1 MNPRLVAHS
10 GPWKGRTI
18 SLTEQE
24 VVIGRESSA
33 GLCLADLSVSR
44 YHCRIRSEEGRFQIV
59 DLESL
64 NGTFVNGLPV
74 SARLLEHGDQI
85 RIGDSCFS
93 FALHDE
99 ALPPAVASVSW
110 DEDAGITGETVEL
123 RREDSIY
130 VQSGAKRVNPRL
142 AESLNALLRISGAIH
157 SIQDPAKLA
166 RHLLEL
172 IFEVVPAEHGVV
184 LLVQRDGDFSIV
196 ARHGTPGSASSALV
210 SRTIVRRVAEGGVA
224 VLSNEIRER
233 ADLMQA
239 PSLASSHVRSLLA
252 VPLQVYDRVTGVL
265 YLATSSAAARFDED
279 HLQLLTAIAGMAAV
293 AMENARH
300 VEMLSEENRRL
311 QSEINLQHCMV
322 GESPKMRE
330 VLQFTAKAAPTE
342 STVLLRGESG
352 TGKELVARAIHQ
364 NSLRRDK
371 PFVAI
376 NCAALTE
383 SLLESELFG
392 YEKGAFTNALAQKK
406 GKLETADGGT
416 VFLDEVG
423 ELALTLQAKLL
434 RVLQEREFDRVGGT
448 RPVQV
453 NVRVI
458 AATNRS
464 LEEAIKAGSFR
475 NDLYFRLNVI
485 SFTLPPLRE
494 RRQDIPL
501 LASFFIDKHSR
512 QARRRVSGLSPQA
525 RAILI
530 GYDWPGNIR
539 ELENAIERA
548 IVLGSSEMLLAED
561 LPENLLER
569 NLPADAKP
577 TLFHDVVNQTKRQVI
592 LKAFEGSAGN
602 YTETA
607 KLLGLHPN
615 YLHRLIRN
623 LDLKPELKKRT
634 VS

>member
-10 GPWKGRTI
+10 GPLKGRTI
-18 SLTEQE
+18 LLTGDEM
-24 VVIGRESSA
+24 VVGRESSA
-33 GLCLADLSVSR
+33 GLCLTDLSVSR
-44 YHCRIRSEEGRFQIV
+44 YHCRIRSEDGGLQIV

-74 SARLLEHGDQI
+74 STRLLEHGDQI
-85 RIGDSCFS
+85 RIGDSSFS
-93 FALHDE
+93 FLLHDE
-99 ALPPAVASVSW
+99 ALPAALASVLW
-110 DEDAGITGETVEL
+110 DENLHIGGETVEL
-123 RREDSIY
+123 RREDAILP
-130 VQSGAKRVNPRL
+130 QSGAKLVSPRQV
-142 AESLNALLRISGAIH
+142 ESLNALLRISGAIH
-157 SIQDPAKLA
+157 SVRDPAKLA
-166 RHLLEL
+166 PHLLEL
-172 IFEVVPAEHGVV
+172 IFEVIPAEHGVV
-184 LLVQRDGDFSIV
+184 LLVQRDGDFALI
-196 ARHGTPGSASSALV
+196 ARHGTPGSASPTTV

-224 VLSNEIRER
+224 VLNNEIRESP
-233 ADLMQA
+233 DLMQV
-239 PSLASSHVRSLLA
+239 PSLLSSQVRSLLA

-265 YLATSSAAARFDED
+265 YLATSSPVTRFDED

-293 AMENARH
+293 AMDNARH

-311 QSEINLQHCMV
+311 QSELNLQHCMV
-322 GESPKMRE
+322 GESPRMRE

-364 NSLRRDK
+364 NSQRREK

-416 VFLDEVG
+416 IFLDEVG
-423 ELALTLQAKLL
+423 ELAQVLQAKLL

-458 AATNRS
+458 AATNRD
-464 LEEAIKAGSFR
+464 LEDAIKAGLFR
-475 NDLYFRLNVI
+475 QDLYYRLNVV
-485 SFTLPPLRE
+485 SFMLPPLRE

-501 LASFFIDKHSR
+501 LASYFIDKHSR

-530 GYDWPGNIR
+530 AYDWPGNIR
-539 ELENAIERA
+539 ELENSIERA
-548 IVLGSSEMLLAED
+548 IVLGSSEVVLAED
-561 LPENLLER
+561 LPESMLEG
-569 NLPADAKP
+569 NLPAGTKP
-577 TLFHDVVNQTKRQVI
+577 TLFHDSVNQTKRQII
-592 LKAFEGSAGN
+592 LKAFEGAAGN

-623 LDLKPELKKRT
+623 LDLKPELTKRT
-634 VS
+634 AH

>member
-1 MNPRLVAHS
+1 MDPRLVAHS
-10 GPWKGRTI
+10 GPRKGQTI
-18 SLTEQE
+18 SLTEDE
-24 VVIGRESSA
+24 VIVGRESAA

-44 YHCRIRSEEGRFQIV
+44 YHCRIRSQDGHLQIV

-93 FALHDE
+93 FLLQDE
-99 ALPPAVASVSW
+99 ALPPAVTSVPW

-123 RREDSIY
+123 RREDAILP
-130 VQSGAKRVNPRL
+130 QSGPQRVSPRL
-142 AESLNALLRISGAIH
+142 VESLNALLKIGTAIH
-157 SIQDPAKLA
+157 SVQDPAKLA
-166 RHLLEL
+166 GHLLEL
-172 IFEVVPAEHGVV
+172 IFEVIPAEHGVV
-184 LLVQRDGDFSIV
+184 LLVQRDGDFSMV
-196 ARHGTPGSASSALV
+196 ARHGTPGHAAAMV
-210 SRTIVRRVAEGGVA
+210 SRTVVRRVAEGGVA

-233 ADLMQA
+233 PDLMQA

-279 HLQLLTAIAGMAAV
+279 HLRLLTAIAGMAAV

-311 QSEINLQHCMV
+311 QSEINVQHCMV

-342 STVLLRGESG
+342 ATVLLRGESG

-364 NSLRRDK
+364 NSLRSDK

-406 GKLETADGGT
+406 GKLETADGGS

-423 ELALTLQAKLL
+423 ELAPTLQAKLL

-458 AATNRS
+458 AATNRN
-464 LEEAIKAGSFR
+464 LEDAIKAGLFR
-475 NDLYFRLNVI
+475 QDLYFRINVV

-501 LASFFIDKHSR
+501 LASYFIDKHSR

-561 LPENLLER
+561 LPESLLEK
-569 NLPADAKP
+569 NLPADVKP
-577 TLFHDVVNQTKRQVI
+577 TLFHDAVNHTKRLVI
-592 LKAFEGSAGN
+592 LKAFERSAGN

-623 LDLKPELKKRT
+623 LDLKPELKRRT
-634 VS
+634 VP

>member
-10 GPWKGRTI
+10 GPRKGQTI
-18 SLTEQE
+18 SLTEDE
-24 VVIGRESSA
+24 VIVGRESSA

-44 YHCRIRSEEGRFQIV
+44 YHCRIRSQDGHLQIV

-93 FALHDE
+93 FLLQDE
-99 ALPPAVASVSW
+99 ALPPAVTSVPW

-123 RREDSIY
+123 RREDAIFP
-130 VQSGAKRVNPRL
+130 QSGAQLVSPRL
-142 AESLNALLRISGAIH
+142 VESLNALLKISTAIH
-157 SIQDPAKLA
+157 SVQEPAKLA
-166 RHLLEL
+166 GHLLEL
-172 IFEVVPAEHGVV
+172 IFEVIPAEHGVV
-184 LLVQRDGDFSIV
+184 LLVQRDGDFATI
-196 ARHGTPGSASSALV
+196 ARHGAPGNTTAMV
-210 SRTIVRRVAEGGVA
+210 SRTVVRRVAEGGVA

-233 ADLMQA
+233 PDLMQA
-239 PSLASSHVRSLLA
+239 PSLASSHVRSLLV

-265 YLATSSAAARFDED
+265 YLATGSAAARFDEH

-342 STVLLRGESG
+342 ATVLLRGESG

-364 NSLRRDK
+364 NSLRREK

-406 GKLETADGGT
+406 GKLETADGGS

-423 ELALTLQAKLL
+423 ELALSLQAKLL

-458 AATNRS
+458 AATNRN
-464 LEEAIKAGSFR
+464 LEDAIKAGLFR
-475 NDLYFRLNVI
+475 QDLYFRINVV

-501 LASFFIDKHSR
+501 LASYFIDKHSR

-548 IVLGSSEMLLAED
+548 IVLGSSEVILAED
-561 LPENLLER
+561 LPESLLER

-577 TLFHDVVNQTKRQVI
+577 TLFHDAVNHTKRLVI

-602 YTETA
+602 YTGTA

-623 LDLKPELKKRT
+623 LDLKPELKRRT
-634 VS
+634 VP